1 MFNGF
6 KDVAQNNLYGM
17 DYEIKKLS
25 KQKAYNDLVFLAKVD
40 YWQALKTQD
49 YIRVLDEYQSL
60 NEFNKSL
67 ITKKYFYL

>member
-1 MFNGF
+1 M
-6 KDVAQNNLYGM
+6 
-17 DYEIKKLS
+17 
-25 KQKAYNDLVFLAKVD
+25 QKAYNDLVFLAKVD

-67 ITKKYFYL
+67 ISKKVNIV